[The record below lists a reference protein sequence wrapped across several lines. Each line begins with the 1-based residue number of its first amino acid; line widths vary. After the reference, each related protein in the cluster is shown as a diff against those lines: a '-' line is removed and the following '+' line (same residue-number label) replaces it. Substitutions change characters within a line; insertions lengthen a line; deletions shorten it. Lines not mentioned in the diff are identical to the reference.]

1 MGKIRDKTAKIR
13 NFILINIERQPSD
26 ITAVTAQK
34 FNISKQAVRKHIQSL
49 IEDNLVSSSGVTRDR
64 KYQLKP
70 INQLSVEYPISP
82 TLEEDK
88 IWRQQLRPNLEG
100 VSQNVI
106 NICQYGFTEMINNVI
121 DHSAGSQLVIQF
133 IYTAALIEMVIT
145 DNGVGIFNKIQTIL
159 GLEDPIHVILELS
172 KGKLTT
178 DPKHHTGEG
187 IFFTSRMFDV
197 FTIIS
202 GNLFFTHTEPDDDW
216 LIEEQEELFSGT
228 CVRLRINTNSN
239 RTTQEVFDRY
249 ATGDDFGFTRTHIP
263 VTLARYGDENLISRS
278 QAKRLLTRF
287 ERFKEI
293 VLDFKDV
300 ELIGQAFADEIFRVF
315 RDEHPQIH
323 ITYVG
328 ANEQVERMIEH
339 VTGQSTADIQTI

>member
-1 MGKIRDKTAKIR
+1 M
-13 NFILINIERQPSD
+13 
-26 ITAVTAQK
+26 
-34 FNISKQAVRKHIQSL
+34 
-49 IEDNLVSSSGVTRDR
+49 
-64 KYQLKP
+64 
-70 INQLSVEYPISP
+70 EYPVSP

-88 IWRQQLRPNLEG
+88 IWRQQLRPKLEG
-100 VSQNVI
+100 VRQNVI

-121 DHSAGSQLVIQF
+121 DHSAGSQLIIQF
-133 IYTAALIEMVIT
+133 MYTAGLIEIVIA

-187 IFFTSRMFDV
+187 IFFTSRMFDD
-197 FTIIS
+197 FEIMS

-216 LIEEQEELFSGT
+216 LIEKQDELFSGT
-228 CVRLRINTNSN
+228 CVRLRINPNSD

-278 QAKRLLTRF
+278 QAKRLLR
-287 ERFKEI
+287 
-293 VLDFKDV
+293 
-300 ELIGQAFADEIFRVF
+300 
-315 RDEHPQIH
+315 QI
-323 ITYVG
+323 
-328 ANEQVERMIEH
+328 
-339 VTGQSTADIQTI
+339 